1 MLVDEQSQ
9 ELLHSKLILQTCWIA
24 NFSPG
29 INRSIDWWLNYQVSK
44 RRQLLDLVLQQ
55 SFVPRE
61 EFLGRPLGVFGGHF
75 GGPKADLQ

>member
-24 NFSPG
+24 NFLPG

-44 RRQLLDLVLQQ
+44 RRQLLNLVVQQ

-61 EFLGRPLGVFGGHF
+61 EFLGRPFGSLESL
-75 GGPKADLQ
+75 ANA